1 MGDLKDIVAK
11 IINLTTTFETDYPE
25 LYQFLDEDPM
35 TIPSVENPRMDEEVM
50 QKYLDDLE
58 QILKQYAKTHKAK

>member
-1 MGDLKDIVAK
+1 MGELKDIVAK
-11 IINLTTTFETDYPE
+11 IINLTTTVETDYPE

-35 TIPSVENPRMDEEVM
+35 TIPSVENPRMDKEVM
-50 QKYLDDLE
+50 QIYLDDLE